1 MAELFMVATPIGN
14 LEDITYRAVRI
25 LNEVDV
31 IAAEDTRQT
40 GKLLKAYNIEGRM
53 ISCRAR
59 NEDVS
64 APGIVKLLEEGKSV
78 AYVSDAGTPGIS
90 DPGKIVVSHV
100 RAAGFDII
108 PVPGAS
114 AAAAMISVSGFPGKG
129 FVFEGFLSPKGGKR
143 RKALQLLFDTG
154 KEFIIY
160 ESPYRIE
167 KLLTDIEEIEPDCR
181 ILLGREL
188 TKKFEEIVEGTASE
202 LKLLFSGK
210 NNAKGE
216 FSLLVNPEKKS

>member
-1 MAELFMVATPIGN
+1 MAELYMVATPIGN

-25 LNEVDV
+25 LKEVDI

-40 GKLLKAYNIEGRM
+40 GKLLKAYDIEGRM

-64 APGIVKLLEEGKSV
+64 APGIVKLLEEGKNV

-90 DPGKIVVSHV
+90 DPGKVVVSQV
-100 RAAGFDII
+100 REAGFTVVPI
-108 PVPGAS
+108 PGAS
-114 AAAAMISVSGFPGKG
+114 AAVAMISISGFPGKG

-143 RKALQLLFDTG
+143 RKALKALFEMG
-154 KEFIIY
+154 KEFILY
-160 ESPYRIE
+160 ESPYRLE
-167 KLLTDIEEIEPDCR
+167 KLLIDIEEIESGCR
-181 ILLGREL
+181 ILVGREL
-188 TKKFEEIVEGTASE
+188 TKKFEEVIEGTPSE
-202 LKLLFSGK
+202 LKVHFSGT

>member
-1 MAELFMVATPIGN
+1 MAELYMVATPIGN
-14 LEDITYRAVRI
+14 LEDMTYRAVRI
-25 LNEVDV
+25 LNEVDIV
-31 IAAEDTRQT
+31 AAEDTRQT
-40 GKLLKAYNIEGRM
+40 GKLLKAYDIGARM

-90 DPGKIVVSHV
+90 DPGKVVVSHV
-100 RAAGFDII
+100 RNAGFPVI

-114 AAAAMISVSGFPGKG
+114 AAAAIISISGFPGKG

-143 RKALQLLFDTG
+143 RKSLHTLFEMG
-154 KEFIIY
+154 KEFILY
-160 ESPYRIE
+160 ESPYRLE
-167 KLLTDIEEIEPDCR
+167 KLLIDIEEIEPQCR
-181 ILLGREL
+181 ILIGREL
-188 TKKFEEIVEGTASE
+188 TKKFEEVIEGTPSE
-202 LKLLFSGK
+202 LRVHFSGR